1 MSDSDKPDAIFCGN
15 DVIALGVQQYLLEH
29 NYIVPEEVGV
39 VGFDDI
45 LIAGL
50 PQIQMTTIAQPRV
63 AMGKTAAEI
72 LLDTIDGKKVETPHI
87 ILEPKLVVRRSTR
100 K

>member
-1 MSDSDKPDAIFCGN
+1 MENNK
-15 DVIALGVQQYLLEH
+15 L
-29 NYIVPEEVGV
+29 VPEEIGV

-45 LIAGL
+45 MLAGL
-50 PQIQMTTIAQPRV
+50 PQIQMTTVAQPRSQ
-63 AMGKTAAEI
+63 MGRLSAEMLI
-72 LLDTIDGKKVETPHI
+72 NSIDNNENQNHHI